1 MTLNEA
7 IKYCEDFAMQKD
19 KEAEEYNP
27 RYTGLIIQCKN
38 DATIHRQFVEWL
50 KELSEVYAMI
60 DGCSDYDE
68 LFVGYIRNR
77 MKGKQFYA
85 G

>member
-7 IKYCEDFAMQKD
+7 IKYCENFAMQK
-19 KEAEEYNP
+19 EEYAS
-27 RYTGLIIQCKN
+27 I
-38 DATIHRQFVEWL
+38 AEWL

-68 LFVGYIRNR
+68 LFVGYIGTR
-77 MKGKQFYA
+77 
-85 G
+85 

>member
-7 IKYCEDFAMQKD
+7 IRYCENYATQKD
-19 KEAEEYNP
+19 KEYAS
-27 RYTGLIIQCKN
+27 I
-38 DATIHRQFVEWL
+38 AEWL

-77 MKGKQFYA
+77 MKGKQFCPKVE
-85 G
+85 

>member
-7 IKYCEDFAMQKD
+7 IKYCEDFAMRKD
-19 KEAEEYNP
+19 KEYAS
-27 RYTGLIIQCKN
+27 I
-38 DATIHRQFVEWL
+38 AEWL

-68 LFVGYIRNR
+68 LFVGYIRSR
-77 MKGKQFYA
+77 MKGKQFYHKVE
-85 G
+85 

>member
-7 IKYCEDFAMQKD
+7 IKYCEDFAMQK
-19 KEAEEYNP
+19 EEYAS
-27 RYTGLIIQCKN
+27 I
-38 DATIHRQFVEWL
+38 AEWL
-50 KELSEVYAMI
+50 KELNEVYKMM

-77 MKGKQFYA
+77 MKGKQFYPK
-85 G
+85 GEFDYE

>member
-7 IKYCEDFAMQKD
+7 IKYCENYAMQK
-19 KEAEEYNP
+19 EEYAS
-27 RYTGLIIQCKN
+27 I
-38 DATIHRQFVEWL
+38 AEWL

-68 LFVGYIRNR
+68 LFVGYIRSR
-77 MKGKQFYA
+77 MKGKQFYP
-85 G
+85 